1 MGRMFRSMRSRMFI
15 SFSAVL
21 LTVILAFLAFNAAQ
35 TYQTLRKDLSVSMQ
49 QIALAVARELDDEM
63 RQLSLMTERIVFSTQ
78 LREAILNQLPGSEG
92 AERYRLLNRLNDLM
106 YSICGPKL
114 TFYHANIITDTGY
127 QYAFGQ
133 TYGYGKLSE
142 KPQNDDW
149 YIRTVEKGGKVLITP
164 LHRRAVGGADM
175 DVISVCRGFGLVYG
189 LPAHAVV
196 EMQRDYGFLDELI
209 QKAAFL
215 TSSEQKTAKVLVFDQ
230 SGARIYP
237 KDISQAEIDHYAAN
251 FDLSE
256 QSAYNPLSRQDE
268 LFFGAQGEFSGWRV
282 IVVPRREV
290 LTRLVRALA
299 SQTLIVSVLLVAA
312 AAIVSFLLSRKFA
325 TPLQR
330 LCAYV
335 DNLRLDQLGEASGW
349 QTDSDVDEL
358 DQLSRAFSQMT
369 KRLGRSLDQVV
380 ELKNAEMHARMLA
393 LQAQMNPH
401 FLYNTLA
408 VINIMVENGEVQQ
421 VQQACKNL
429 SNTLEYISTQ
439 ELAPVMLQQ
448 ELQHALNYMDL
459 ILMRYPDDIEF
470 TVDVPED
477 ILQVRVPKLVIQPL
491 VENAVKYATQKD
503 PVWHVRL
510 SVSVEG
516 ERWYVQVQDDGD
528 GFDLQTLRQLRE
540 KMSLLRSGGEI
551 PQLTLHGMGI
561 MNIFLR
567 LRSAYGDEAV
577 FWIDNRPGE
586 GASITIGGTL

>member
-1 MGRMFRSMRSRMFI
+1 MSRMFRSMRSRMFI

-21 LTVILAFLAFNAAQ
+21 LTAILGFLAFTAAQ

-49 QIALAVARELDDEM
+49 QIALTVARELDDEI

-78 LREAILNQLPGSEG
+78 LREAILSQLPGSEG

-106 YSICGPKL
+106 YSISGPKL

-127 QYAFGQ
+127 RYAFGQ
-133 TYGYGKLSE
+133 TYEYGKLSE

-164 LHRRAVGGADM
+164 LHRRAIGGT
-175 DVISVCRGFGLVYG
+175 DVDVVSVCRGFGLVYG
-189 LPAHAVV
+189 LPVHAVV
-196 EMQRDYGFLDELI
+196 EMQRDYAYIDEMI
-209 QKAAFL
+209 ENAAFL
-215 TSSEQKTAKVLVFDQ
+215 TSSEHKTEKVLVFDQ
-230 SGARIYP
+230 SGAPIYP
-237 KDISQAEIDHYAAN
+237 KGISKAEIDHYAAHV
-251 FDLSE
+251 DLPE
-256 QSAYNPLSRQDE
+256 QSAYNPLSGEDE
-268 LFFGAQGEFSGWRV
+268 LLFGARGEFSGWRV
-282 IVVPRREV
+282 VVVPRREV
-290 LTRLVRALA
+290 LMGLVYSLT
-299 SQTLIVSVLLVAA
+299 SQTLIICVLLVAA
-312 AAIVSFLLSRKFA
+312 AALVSFLLSRKFA

-330 LCAYV
+330 LCVYV
-335 DNLRLDQLGEASGW
+335 DNLRLDRLGEASGW
-349 QTDSDVDEL
+349 QAGSDVDEL
-358 DQLSRAFSQMT
+358 DRLSRAFSQMT
-369 KRLGRSLDQVV
+369 KRLDRSLDQVV

-408 VINIMVENGEVQQ
+408 VINIMVENGEVRE
-421 VQQACKNL
+421 VQRACKNL

-448 ELQHALNYMDL
+448 ELQHAMNYMDL
-459 ILMRYPDDIEF
+459 ILMRYPGDIEF

-477 ILQVRVPKLVIQPL
+477 VLNVRIPKLVIQPL

-510 SVSVEG
+510 SVSVEDG
-516 ERWYVQVQDDGD
+516 HWYVQVQDDGD
-528 GFDLQTLRQLRE
+528 GFDLQTLRELRE

-567 LRSAYGDEAV
+567 LFSAYADEMV